1 MRLFSL
7 TLTILILTACLFVSA
22 DDSAPKQKA
31 EFLMNLVEN
40 IEWSD
45 SGTGKTRPINV
56 AVVGSSPVTD
66 ELLQLTKNNNK
77 LKVDVQEVSL
87 SQELSDYHVV
97 YTPTDDLGQ
106 LAQLLKKIG
115 NNKICTVSS
124 SKDFARYGI
133 MVNLFQE
140 KGKSKIKYEL
150 NEMVLDGVGL
160 KLKNNFVKQA
170 EKI

>member
-1 MRLFSL
+1 MRLFLS
-7 TLTILILTACLFVSA
+7 TLVVLVLTASLFVSA
-22 DDSAPKQKA
+22 DDSDPRKKA
-31 EFLMNLVEN
+31 EFLINLIEN

-45 SGTGKTRPINV
+45 SGTGKIRPISV
-56 AVVGSSPVTD
+56 AVVGSSPVRD

-77 LKVDVQEVSL
+77 LKINVEEVSL
-87 SQELSDYHVV
+87 SQELSNYHVV

-106 LAQLLKKIG
+106 LAQLLKKVG
-115 NNKICTVSS
+115 NSKVCTVSS

-140 KGKSKIKYEL
+140 NGKSKIKYEL
-150 NEMVLDGVGL
+150 NKMVLDGAGL
-160 KLKNNFVKQA
+160 KLKSNFVKDA